1 MATVSFKKFPV
12 LDDNSNTV
20 LKHYDDIG
28 SGGPQVA
35 SSFEIAL
42 DPNFTQIIDATY
54 FNKTALESWTSPLP
68 KIGGPAGTY
77 YGNLEKLYA
86 RGRVYAG
93 VIPTDFALPNYVTDQ
108 IVNDACDATGKIF
121 YSPWSEVAVG
131 TQTFQEV
138 VITEEGKP
146 DINTD
151 SDKIGMHF
159 NAKP

>member
-12 LDDNSNTV
+12 LDDNGNTV

-93 VIPTDFALPNYVTDQ
+93 VIPTDFALPNY
-108 IVNDACDATGKIF
+108 ATGKIF

-146 DINTD
+146 DVNTD